1 MIAMAKRGVDP
12 RFQQPN
18 KPLEAQTLGWCLE
31 QHINTNNIAESTKR
45 TYRNQINNAFGD
57 WLRQPVEN
65 ITPDRIAER
74 RLKLL
79 QDKSTNYV
87 NACLRALKAVLN
99 NSDLPS
105 NPVKVAGKKHRFS
118 VQSTTTEHEEFL
130 RKDEIVKLF
139 DGYRTSSNFTEAYI
153 DDGDNGASILVTDHS
168 LTSSLPV
175 FI

>member
-65 ITPDRIAER
+65 ITPDRIAKE
-74 RLKLL
+74 
-79 QDKSTNYV
+79 D
-87 NACLRALKAVLN
+87 
-99 NSDLPS
+99 
-105 NPVKVAGKKHRFS
+105 
-118 VQSTTTEHEEFL
+118 
-130 RKDEIVKLF
+130 
-139 DGYRTSSNFTEAYI
+139 
-153 DDGDNGASILVTDHS
+153 
-168 LTSSLPV
+168 
-175 FI
+175 